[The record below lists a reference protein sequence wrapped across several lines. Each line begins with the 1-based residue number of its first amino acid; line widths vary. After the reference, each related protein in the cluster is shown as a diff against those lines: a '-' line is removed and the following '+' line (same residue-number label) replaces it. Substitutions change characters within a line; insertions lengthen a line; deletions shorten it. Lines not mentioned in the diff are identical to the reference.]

1 MTISILY
8 PGLVSRAY
16 ALETTKTF
24 DIIEIT
30 DFHGALQDSS
40 NNKVAAVLADRIKK
54 VKQANPDRFIF
65 LGAEIYIK
73 AHQFQMY
80 FWESQ

>member
-1 MTISILY
+1 MKNKKTYAKLTSIFLSILMTISILY

-54 VKQANPDRFIF
+54 
-65 LGAEIYIK
+65 G
-73 AHQFQMY
+73 
-80 FWESQ
+80 